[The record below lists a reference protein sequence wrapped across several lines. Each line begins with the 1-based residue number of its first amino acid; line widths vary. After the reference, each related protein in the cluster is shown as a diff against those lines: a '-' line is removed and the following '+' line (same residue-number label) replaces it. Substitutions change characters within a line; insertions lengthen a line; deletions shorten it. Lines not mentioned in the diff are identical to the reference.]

1 MKSVVFKFISDPGHG
16 WLEVSLKDFPF
27 AQRSATGFGYKNG
40 DFIYL
45 EEDVEANDFLV
56 ECRQRGI
63 AFEIEEI
70 NLDEE
75 WEGRNYEPSRKVSK

>member
-1 MKSVVFKFISDPGHG
+1 MVMFKFISDPGHG
-16 WLEVSLKDFPF
+16 WLEVNLKDFPF
-27 AQRSATGFGYKNG
+27 AQRSATGFGFKNG

-56 ECRQRGI
+56 ELRQRGI
-63 AFEIEEI
+63 AFDITEEI
-70 NLDEE
+70 LDEE

>member
-1 MKSVVFKFISDPGHG
+1 MVMFKFISDPGHG

-56 ECRQRGI
+56 ELRQRGI
-63 AFEIEEI
+63 QFDITQET
-70 NLDEE
+70 LDDE
-75 WEGRNYEPSRKVSK
+75 WEGRNYAPNRELKK

>member
-1 MKSVVFKFISDPGHG
+1 MVMFKFISDPGHG

-27 AQRSATGFGYKNG
+27 AQRSATGCGYKNG

-56 ECRQRGI
+56 ELRQRGI
-63 AFEIEEI
+63 AFDITEEI
-70 NLDEE
+70 LNDE
-75 WEGRNYEPSRKVSK
+75 WEGRDYERNRVLKK

>member
-1 MKSVVFKFISDPGHG
+1 MVMFKFISDPGHD

-56 ECRQRGI
+56 ELRQRGI
-63 AFEIEEI
+63 QFDITQET
-70 NLDEE
+70 LDDE
-75 WEGRNYEPSRKVSK
+75 WEGRNYATNRELKK

>member
-1 MKSVVFKFISDPGHG
+1 MFKFISDPSHG

-27 AQRSATGFGYKNG
+27 AQRSATGFGFKNG

-56 ECRQRGI
+56 ELRQRGI
-63 AFEIEEI
+63 AFDIEEI
-70 NLDEE
+70 NLDER
-75 WEGRNYEPSRKVSK
+75 WEGRDYEPNRKLSK